1 MVLASLQISNL
12 KEEKNHK
19 MPQDNNTIVAK
30 PFVKWAGGKG
40 QLLSQLANHLPQDLK
55 KRHSEEKEDFLKI
68 ITLKVA

>member
-1 MVLASLQISNL
+1 MT
-12 KEEKNHK
+12 
-19 MPQDNNTIVAK
+19 QDNHTIVAK